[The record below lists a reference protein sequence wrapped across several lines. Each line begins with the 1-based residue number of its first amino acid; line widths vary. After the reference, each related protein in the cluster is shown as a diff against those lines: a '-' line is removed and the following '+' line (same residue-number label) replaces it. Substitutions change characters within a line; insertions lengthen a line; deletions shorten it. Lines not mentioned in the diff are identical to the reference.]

1 MSQARTKRLETLFR
15 YFSLALLL
23 ALAWVLFDYAIDFR
37 PATVQD
43 SYRFRLPPLEYDKPE
58 ILRRDNLAIVV
69 IRRSAQTVAELSAET
84 DGLQDL
90 KSARSRQPEYARNA
104 LRSRS
109 PEYFVAYALGTD
121 LGCPLVTDS
130 RRLRESCSGARYD
143 FAGRALA
150 GAREFSNLA
159 IPDYT
164 LDLDLSYLTV
174 KP

>member
-1 MSQARTKRLETLFR
+1 MADPGRSTVARLFR
-15 YFSLALLL
+15 YFVIVFALALVYILL
-23 ALAWVLFDYAIDFR
+23 DYSIDIR
-37 PATVQD
+37 PPTVQA
-43 SYRFRLPPLEYDKPE
+43 SYRFSVPALEFDKPE
-58 ILRRDNLAIVV
+58 ILRRDNLSLIV
-69 IRRSAQTVAELSAET
+69 IRRSPRTQAALDQAAT
-84 DGLQDL
+84 GLQDAA
-90 KSARSRQPEYARNA
+90 SARSRQPAYARNP
-104 LRSRS
+104 LRSRE